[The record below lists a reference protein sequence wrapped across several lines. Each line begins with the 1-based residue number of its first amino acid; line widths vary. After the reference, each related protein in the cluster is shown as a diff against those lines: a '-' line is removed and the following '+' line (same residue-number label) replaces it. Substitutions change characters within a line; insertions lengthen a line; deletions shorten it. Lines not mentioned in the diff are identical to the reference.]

1 MSTTEPSGSA
11 DNAAERNE
19 RPVGVSHLLAA
30 DDALSPGRWGAHI
43 TLCGAELRPPSATA
57 MAQDEDSE
65 WSPEGVRY
73 CPECVQ
79 EARRWVSDASPAGA
93 EGGHPL
99 WCSPGVRSLPHG
111 AGERDPEL
119 SLKAPAPG

>member
-1 MSTTEPSGSA
+1 MSTAEPRGFA
-11 DNAAERNE
+11 DSAAERNE

-43 TLCGAELRPPSATA
+43 TLCGVELRPPSVTA
-57 MAQDEDSE
+57 VAQDEDSE

-79 EARRWVSDASPAGA
+79 EAHRWVSEASPAGE
-93 EGGHPL
+93 EGGHPPS
-99 WCSPGVRSLPHG
+99 CSTGRCY
-111 AGERDPEL
+111 L
-119 SLKAPAPG
+119 SEG